1 MSDSDKAAAAKAR
14 GNQHFQKG
22 EFKQAVE
29 AYTEAIT
36 FNPKEH
42 TLYSNRSGSYASLGQ
57 YAEALK
63 DGEECVKLAPTFVKG
78 YSRKG
83 LALFHLQK
91 LDEAKACYEEG
102 LKVDPNDEKLKE
114 GLDETNTKLAAA
126 KNPLGQLFGDQMWMK
141 LQMDP
146 VTREYLKDPAFV
158 NKLKLMQRNP
168 QMMNALSG
176 DKDPRM
182 MQALGV
188 IMGIG
193 AQFGRGSEDGDTPME
208 DGEEPK
214 PKKSKPDGDVE
225 IQEEDEN
232 NKDEEDEKPKETKKP
247 KEQEKEKPKP
257 KAPEPD
263 LSDEEKEARRKR
275 AEATKEKDAGNK
287 EYKQRN
293 FDQALIHYNK
303 AAELDPKD
311 MIYTTNAAAAL
322 FESKKYDQC
331 IETCLKS
338 IETGRENKADGKALA
353 KAYLRLGNAYVKQD
367 KLAEAVE
374 AYNHG
379 LLEDYNDQ
387 LKTAL
392 KKTQA
397 VKKKKDDLA
406 YLDPAKGEEHKQKG
420 NKFYEEGKW
429 TDAIGEYTESLRR
442 DPKNYK
448 IFSNRAACFTKLM
461 DWGSALEDIDTCLKI
476 DPTFVKAYIRKGKI
490 QQYLKQY
497 HKALETYDKG
507 LALDPEASELMEGK
521 RATLR
526 AINEENATGQVD
538 PARRAEAMK
547 DPEIQAILRD
557 PMINKVL
564 SDMQADPAN
573 AQDALKDPQIMAKLE
588 KLINAGVL
596 QARSA

>member
-1 MSDSDKAAAAKAR
+1 MLR
-14 GNQHFQKG
+14 R
-22 EFKQAVE
+22 
-29 AYTEAIT
+29 
-36 FNPKEH
+36 
-42 TLYSNRSGSYASLGQ
+42 L
-57 YAEALK
+57 
-63 DGEECVKLAPTFVKG
+63 
-78 YSRKG
+78 
-83 LALFHLQK
+83 
-91 LDEAKACYEEG
+91 
-102 LKVDPNDEKLKE
+102 
-114 GLDETNTKLAAA
+114 
-126 KNPLGQLFGDQMWMK
+126 
-141 LQMDP
+141 
-146 VTREYLKDPAFV
+146 YLKA
-158 NKLKLMQRNP
+158 
-168 QMMNALSG
+168 
-176 DKDPRM
+176 
-182 MQALGV
+182 
-188 IMGIG
+188 
-193 AQFGRGSEDGDTPME
+193 
-208 DGEEPK
+208 
-214 PKKSKPDGDVE
+214 
-225 IQEEDEN
+225 
-232 NKDEEDEKPKETKKP
+232 
-247 KEQEKEKPKP
+247 
-257 KAPEPD
+257 
-263 LSDEEKEARRKR
+263 
-275 AEATKEKDAGNK
+275 
-287 EYKQRN
+287 
-293 FDQALIHYNK
+293 
-303 AAELDPKD
+303 
-311 MIYTTNAAAAL
+311 
-322 FESKKYDQC
+322 KKYDQC

-397 VKKKKDDLA
+397 VKKKKEELA

-429 TDAIGEYTESLRR
+429 TDAIAEYTESLRR

-448 IFSNRAACFTKLM
+448 LYSNRSACFTKLM
-461 DWGSALEDIDTCLKI
+461 DWGSALEDIETCLKI